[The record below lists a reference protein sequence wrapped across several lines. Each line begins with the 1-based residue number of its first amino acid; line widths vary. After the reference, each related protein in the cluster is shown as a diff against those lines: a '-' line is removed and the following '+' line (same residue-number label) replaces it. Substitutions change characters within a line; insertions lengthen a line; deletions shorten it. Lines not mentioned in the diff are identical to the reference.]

1 MPSNL
6 PDLSHITL
14 PDGSRPFMGVC
25 RKCAGQGETYKYRG
39 LGMAT
44 PIGKN
49 TCSPCVGT
57 GRVPLPPERIHE
69 GMLMDALEKTGAN
82 AFYIVWLPDI
92 KTWRMTMYCE
102 ERLIYAEG
110 PTRLAALCE
119 AVLKACQHG
128 MTLLHYQAEWCRGC
142 GAFRFSDGEW
152 TDAGAIAHYE
162 AKVRDLE
169 NEIKRLHQAS
179 TTAKGQRA
187 DSEAWGRAMND
198 RREQAETE
206 RDRCKQRLREANG
219 LLKSIL
225 YHDERGQGVGYA
237 ETMQQAR
244 AHLAKETPHDPQ

>member
-1 MPSNL
+1 MSNA
-6 PDLSHITL
+6 PN
-14 PDGSRPFMGVC
+14 
-25 RKCAGQGETYKYRG
+25 AGARE
-39 LGMAT
+39 A
-44 PIGKN
+44 
-49 TCSPCVGT
+49 
-57 GRVPLPPERIHE
+57 RVPLRWILPHILATTIGGCACQWLVNNDDAIYAWFPCPAHQQPAPATDALLTKEVVEKLEHARIAIQGFLDAGGLHFGFFGKE
-69 GMLMDALEKTGAN
+69 LMDDLTIAAASTKTA
-82 AFYIVWLPDI
+82 
-92 KTWRMTMYCE
+92 
-102 ERLIYAEG
+102 
-110 PTRLAALCE
+110 
-119 AVLKACQHG
+119 
-128 MTLLHYQAEWCRGC
+128 
-142 GAFRFSDGEW
+142 
-152 TDAGAIAHYE
+152 AHYK